1 MPSTQS
7 IFVRPF
13 RPARRSARPRC
24 RLGPALKSTSSSR
37 LERRS
42 TMTRILASTLL
53 GLIVTAAAGARAQNA
68 PAVTPA
74 EARTAIQA
82 GYDRWVKARVTLDTN
97 TIERMLGQDF
107 TFQLPDRK
115 LTRQEFVDRVRSNR
129 PRRFAETVLTVE
141 PRDNDWSVFIVGKV
155 EIETKDQEG
164 KPSRE
169 YRVLVARDGWRK
181 LNDNQWILLSSE
193 VLSQQRWKDE
203 RPPIAGW

>member
-1 MPSTQS
+1 
-7 IFVRPF
+7 
-13 RPARRSARPRC
+13 
-24 RLGPALKSTSSSR
+24 
-37 LERRS
+37 
-42 TMTRILASTLL
+42 MTRILASTLL